1 MKKAQLYVPCVGVAS
16 THMAEDSLARVSAP
30 TTLVQ
35 VLLPSVE
42 SDCLVSARRGMSS
55 QKSRSVGSAACLM
68 SPNVVSMMQS
78 SIF

>member
-1 MKKAQLYVPCVGVAS
+1 MKKAQLYVPCVGVVS

-35 VLLPSVE
+35 VLLLPSVE

-55 QKSRSVGSAACLM
+55 QK
-68 SPNVVSMMQS
+68 P
-78 SIF
+78 